1 VGFYQITVKFK
12 ITAKV
17 GFLSN
22 KCFWNITC
30 ASLAGND
37 LGRGSNQR
45 HPLPKADNVV
55 IRVKFFHFSEIPKYF
70 LSFSVYP

>member
-1 VGFYQITVKFK
+1 VELFQITVKFK

-17 GFLSN
+17 GSVSY
-22 KCFWNITC
+22 KCFWNITF

-45 HPLPKADNVV
+45 HPLP
-55 IRVKFFHFSEIPKYF
+55 
-70 LSFSVYP
+70 